1 MWVGVL
7 WALVRFSLHPSE
19 LHEACAAKATVNTR
33 VRAERR
39 GLESLETFR
48 NLGQLLCT
56 RNGFLCW
63 DKSVNKA
70 DNAPFPGGSYVGG
83 G

>member
-1 MWVGVL
+1 MWVSVL

-39 GLESLETFR
+39 GHSDLSEV
-48 NLGQLLCT
+48 LL
-56 RNGFLCW
+56 L
-63 DKSVNKA
+63 
-70 DNAPFPGGSYVGG
+70 GG
-83 G
+83 GVLCLWD

>member
-1 MWVGVL
+1 MENSPLGCEEAGRSVWVGVL

-39 GLESLETFR
+39 GHSDLSEV
-48 NLGQLLCT
+48 LL
-56 RNGFLCW
+56 W
-63 DKSVNKA
+63 
-70 DNAPFPGGSYVGG
+70 GGRCSAFGTDLD
-83 G
+83 